1 MKLAIDIGGSSLK
14 YATIDDTLLIY
25 EKGEEKVPTDSLEHL
40 LELIETLIHRFPN
53 IDGVAI
59 SLPGNINN
67 ITGEIFSGGALTYN
81 NGINFYKA
89 FKVISDL
96 PVTIENDG
104 KCAALA
110 EAIVGN
116 LKDYKDGIVLVLG
129 TGIGGGIIKNH
140 QLHKGKDAFAGEFSF
155 MMMSDNK
162 LDINNCWAMKASTTG
177 LIINVAQLKGLNMN
191 ELTGKDIFRMIN
203 ENDVDALK
211 GFDQFLTSLAIGI
224 FNLNAIYNPD
234 RFLIG
239 GGISKQP
246 ILIESLKRKMEEL
259 CKGLP
264 FIIPSI
270 DIDVC
275 KYHNDSNLIGAL
287 INFNDLYLKGKGNE

>member
-1 MKLAIDIGGSSLK
+1 MKLTIDIGGSSLK
-14 YATIDDTLLIY
+14 YAVIDDTHNLY
-25 EKGEEKVPTDSLEHL
+25 NKGEEKVPNDSLIHL
-40 LELIETLIHRFPN
+40 LELIKKIISKFPN

-59 SLPGNINN
+59 SLPGNLNN
-67 ITGEIFSGGALTYN
+67 ITGEIITGGALTYN
-81 NGINFYKA
+81 NGINFYEA
-89 FKVISDL
+89 FKSISDL
-96 PVTIENDG
+96 PVSIENDG

-110 EAIVGN
+110 EATVGN

-129 TGIGGGIIKNH
+129 SGIGGGIIKDH
-140 QLHKGKDAFAGEFSF
+140 KLHKGKDSFAGEFSF
-155 MMMSDNK
+155 MMMSDNA
-162 LDINNCWAMKASTTG
+162 LHINHCWAMKASTTG
-177 LIINVAQLKGLNMN
+177 LIINVAKLKGLSMD
-191 ELTGKDIFRMIN
+191 ELNGRIIFQMIN
-203 ENDVDALK
+203 DHDEDALK

-246 ILIESLKRKMEEL
+246 ILIESLRRKMNEL
-259 CKGLP
+259 SKGLP
-264 FIIPSI
+264 FNIPNI

-287 INFNDLYLKGKGNE
+287 INFNDLYLKGKGKE